1 MRFST
6 YGFVVTEDAMM
17 VTFTVTALERI
28 EGHGRLLALA
38 ALEIDFD
45 GVTLRL
51 QGVQVVR
58 DGKGITTQAPHF
70 RDPKNG
76 VWVPA
81 VILPDELRAAIARE
95 VQSMVL
101 RRSGRMLQEREVS
114 LSKVFSTPLDQL
126 IRDSITDT

>member
-1 MRFST
+1 
-6 YGFVVTEDAMM
+6 MM

-58 DGKGITTQAPHF
+58 QGKGITTQAPHF
-70 RDPKNG
+70 RDPKKG

-81 VILPDELRAAIARE
+81 VILPDELRAAIAQE

-101 RRSGRMLQEREVS
+101 RRSGRTLQEVS

-126 IRDSITDT
+126 FMDSITDT

>member
-1 MRFST
+1 
-6 YGFVVTEDAMM
+6 MM

-58 DGKGITTQAPHF
+58 QGKGITTQAPRF
-70 RDPKNG
+70 RDPKKG
-76 VWVPA
+76 AWVPA
-81 VILPDELRAAIARE
+81 VILPDELGAAIARE
-95 VQSMVL
+95 VQGMLL
-101 RRSGRMLQEREVS
+101 RRPGRMLQGGS
-114 LSKVFSTPLDQL
+114 PSTMYGTPLDQL
-126 IRDSITDT
+126 IKDSITDA